1 MPLQFL
7 ARSTSLLIVAS
18 RSFSRLTALMA
29 SPARPL
35 LRFNAETE
43 SWSALDLATFST
55 AETSPAVTDDGKST
69 DKSAL
74 NTINSASNGEMQ
86 AKRSKT
92 TSNDLRE
99 LIRRHVLPALLDDQ
113 VIAIP
118 TDTIYG
124 VAARAQ
130 SKAAIAKIYAIKG
143 RDESKPVAICVP
155 TLAQVSDYG
164 VCTLDSATL
173 AKLLPGAVTVVFNRT
188 PKLNP
193 DLNPQTTLV
202 GIRVP
207 DHTLTKMIVEEL
219 GEPLALTSANR
230 SGDPSC
236 VAASEFQALWP
247 ELGAVVDGGKIEGSR
262 AGSTVVDLS
271 QGVDKVYTIV
281 RDGSALALVEAAL
294 KEAGWK
300 AAAAAV

>member
-1 MPLQFL
+1 MLLPRPQVLSLSL
-7 ARSTSLLIVAS
+7 AFNRPFANT
-18 RSFSRLTALMA
+18 TAFMA
-29 SPARPL
+29 SLSRPL
-35 LRFNAETE
+35 LRYNADTNV
-43 SWSALDLATFST
+43 WSALELDTLSS
-55 AETSPAVTDDGKST
+55 AETSSTVAQIPDATSKTILNAV
-69 DKSAL
+69 
-74 NTINSASNGEMQ
+74 NSVSGSETQ

-92 TSNDLRE
+92 TSFDLRD

-130 SKAAIAKIYAIKG
+130 SKSAIAKIYAIKG
-143 RDESKPVAICVP
+143 RDERKPVAICVP
-155 TLAQVSDYG
+155 TLAQVGDYG
-164 VCTLDSATL
+164 TCTLDDATL

-193 DLNPQTTLV
+193 DLNPHTQLV

-207 DHTLTKMIVEEL
+207 DHELTKMIVEEL

-236 VAASEFQALWP
+236 VAATEFAALWP
-247 ELGAVVDGGKIEGSR
+247 QLGAVVDGGPIEGSR

-271 QGVDKVYTIV
+271 GGKSKTYKIV
-281 RDGSALALVEAAL
+281 RDGSALELVETAL
-294 KEAGWK
+294 KGAGWT
-300 AAAAAV
+300 AATSS

>member
-1 MPLQFL
+1 MDLSSFITAEFEPTDPNVAETKIKPSLN
-7 ARSTSLLIVAS
+7 AVNSTSS
-18 RSFSRLTALMA
+18 G
-29 SPARPL
+29 
-35 LRFNAETE
+35 ET
-43 SWSALDLATFST
+43 
-55 AETSPAVTDDGKST
+55 
-69 DKSAL
+69 
-74 NTINSASNGEMQ
+74 Q
-86 AKRSKT
+86 AKRTKT
-92 TSNDLRE
+92 SAVDLRE

-143 RDESKPVAICVP
+143 RDEHKPVAICVP
-155 TLAQVSDYG
+155 NLAQVSDYG
-164 VCTLDSATL
+164 TCTLDSATL
-173 AKLLPGAVTVVFNRT
+173 AKLLPGAVTVVFDRT

-193 DLNPQTTLV
+193 DLNPHTTLV

-207 DHTLTKMIVEEL
+207 DHELTKMIVEEL

-236 VAASEFQALWP
+236 VSASEFAALWP
-247 ELGAVVDGGKIEGSR
+247 QLGAVVDGGIIEGSR

-271 QGVDKVYTIV
+271 QGGKKVYSIV
-281 RDGSALALVEAAL
+281 RDGSALDLVETAL

-300 AAAAAV
+300 PAQPLSA